1 MTKTYGEES
10 PEFFENL
17 EDEIK
22 EAICNS
28 LAVAGIESVIGTD
41 ETEVWTVLG
50 EDEPDNYDY
59 ESDEHSEVIERATQF
74 LSNELLENL
83 NDGFQS
89 FLEQIE
95 LNDGCDNF
103 WINFCDLEITSDI
116 DELNDG
122 LQNVLEEIG

>member
-41 ETEVWTVLG
+41 KTEVWTVLG

-89 FLEQIE
+89 FMEQIE
-95 LNDGCDNF
+95 LNDGYNSF
-103 WINFCDLEITSDI
+103 WMKFCDLEQTSDI

>member
-17 EDEIK
+17 GDEIK

-95 LNDGCDNF
+95 LNDGYDNF